1 MKSIEQTATAP
12 MRANVGLCTSVL
24 FILMNVDL
32 TLGLV
37 RSPFVYHASRRKYVL
52 FLRFSYGFSE
62 NSVMALLGG
71 IFGTKTQILFSRPD
85 PSLIGPLGETRRF
98 RSQRARV
105 VAVFRDDDNATSDSI
120 QYTRTALAARQEHKQ
135 TSGCV
140 PFLLIMCPGHARRRG
155 SYRRNE
161 S

>member
-85 PSLIGPLGETRRF
+85 PSLIGPFGETRRF
-98 RSQRARV
+98 
-105 VAVFRDDDNATSDSI
+105 
-120 QYTRTALAARQEHKQ
+120 
-135 TSGCV
+135 
-140 PFLLIMCPGHARRRG
+140 G
-155 SYRRNE
+155 S
-161 S
+161 